1 MAKYDPL
8 TDRLN
13 GEASGSLTLDFHE
26 LDTLVDGLPPTA
38 RQHRAWWAND
48 TTSTSRHSQSW
59 MDAGWRVD
67 RVDLSAE
74 RVTFARGDASVSVSG
89 AGQRTIP
96 GTRRTFG
103 DAIEYEMADAPA
115 YNYNDRSGLYHVT
128 GCGHGTELM
137 RSVPRDEVIAAWH
150 DTPDV
155 LAADRPD
162 QQWCSTCLAVRV
174 KTEGDS
180 DGVRRDLLIRAMFD
194 VVGAADRPLKNREV
208 MERVREAVQLNPVE
222 LSMNNSGQERFN
234 TFIGFASGWAT
245 KVGWIDKHRDG
256 WTLTE
261 TGVAEV
267 ATLSDEELYRELT
280 KRYRVALQAEKDA
293 AAVQADPRYAVL
305 VDALS
310 LVEAGQWTTY
320 TDLGELAGLQPAR
333 VGEFVTKTHH
343 PSGHRVIQVS
353 GKPYETYPFLED
365 GLAPRD
371 ALEEE
376 GIEFND
382 SGVADEQR
390 KVTVEDLRERLDEMG
405 LMPKVPRRAWLVRGS
420 SVNGKDLVPTW
431 LSEGW
436 ASLPA
441 TNLRRVEPGITRD
454 ELKPIIDEDY
464 AHASYAEK
472 ANKLDELHAFLS
484 RMQPDHLVATV
495 SQGRLHLGRIIGAAT
510 FEEVPNGDSNLRR
523 AVQWA
528 GGQEGIDYSDFPGDL
543 AARLK
548 VQRDVLDLTQQLETL
563 EGLLV
568 AEQEDAPPPVI
579 EEVVLRDATVELAE
593 KLHVPQEWLQ
603 ECIDLLNDRPQLIF
617 YGPPGTGKT
626 YIAQD
631 LAKHVA
637 GDNVRLVQFHPSY
650 SYEDFFE
657 GFRPT
662 PDGGFALKPGPM
674 RRIVDQ
680 AVANPTVPHVLII
693 DEINRGNLAK
703 VFGELYFLLEYRNSN
718 VELLYADDD
727 FSLPPNVYVIGTMN
741 TADRSI
747 ALVDAAMRRRFAF
760 LPLHPS
766 EKPTSEVLRS
776 WLKSGGRPTRVADLL
791 EELNARIADPDFK
804 IGPSYFM
811 RDAVYEGDGLGRTWR
826 TSILPLLEEHHYGEL
841 SGAEVAARYG
851 LPAIA
856 SRVDRVVEVAVDEEV
871 DDASSDA
878 D

>member
-1 MAKYDPL
+1 MAKYDAL
-8 TDRLN
+8 TERLAN
-13 GEASGSLTLDFHE
+13 ETARTLALSFADV
-26 LDTLVDGLPPTA
+26 DALVDGLPPSA
-38 RQHRAWWAND
+38 REHRPWWGNAQD
-48 TTSTSRHSQSW
+48 SQGQAKSW
-59 MDAGWRVD
+59 MEAGWRVAE
-67 RVDLSAE
+67 VDLARETVSFE
-74 RVTFARGDASVSVSG
+74 RAKPTSTG
-89 AGQRTIP
+89 AITSQSIIP

-103 DAIEYEMADAPA
+103 DHIEYDMADAPA
-115 YNYNDRSGLYHVT
+115 YSYNDRSGLYHVS
-128 GCGHGTELM
+128 GCFHGTELM
-137 RSVPRDEVIAAWH
+137 RAVPRDEVVAAWH
-150 DTPDV
+150 GTPDV
-155 LAADRPD
+155 PASDRPE
-162 QQWCSTCLAVRV
+162 QQWCTTCLALAVPA
-174 KTEGDS
+174 EGAS
-180 DGVRRDLLIRAMFD
+180 DGVRRNLLTRTMLD
-194 VVGAADRPLKNREV
+194 VVGAATGPLPNRRV
-208 MERVREAVQLNPVE
+208 MQRVREELELNDVE
-222 LSMNNSGQERFN
+222 LSVNNSGQERFN

-245 KVGWIDKHRDG
+245 KIGWIDKHRDG
-256 WTLTE
+256 WTLTPLGRTE
-261 TGVAEV
+261 ASS
-267 ATLSDEELYRELT
+267 LSDDDLYRELS

-293 AAVQADPRYAVL
+293 ASVQTDPRYALL

-320 TDLGELAGLQPAR
+320 TDLGELTGLQATK
-333 VGEFVTKTHH
+333 VGEFLSKTFHA
-343 PSGHRVIQVS
+343 SGHRVIQVS
-353 GKPYETYPFLED
+353 GKAYDNFAFLDE
-365 GLAPRD
+365 GVTPRD

-376 GIEFND
+376 GVEFD
-382 SGVADEQR
+382 VAGVADEQR
-390 KVTVEDLRERLDEMG
+390 KVTVEDLRAQLDEMG
-405 LMPKVPRRAWLVRGS
+405 RMPKVPKRAWLVRGS
-420 SVNGKDLVPTW
+420 SVNGKDLVSTW
-431 LSEGW
+431 LEEGW
-436 ASLPA
+436 SSLPA

-454 ELKPIIDEDY
+454 ELKPIVDEDY

-495 SQGRLHLGRIIGAAT
+495 SQGKLHLGRITGTAT
-510 FEEVPNGDSNLRR
+510 FEDVATSDSNLRR
-523 AVQWA
+523 TVDWA
-528 GGQEGIDYSDFPGDL
+528 GGPQGIDYSDFPGDL

-548 VQRDVLDLTQQLETL
+548 VQRDVLDLTQQLEIL

-568 AEQEDAPPPVI
+568 AEQEDVPPPPV
-579 EEVVLRDATVELAE
+579 EKVVLVDATPELAE
-593 KLHVPQEWLQ
+593 RLHVSQPWLQ

-637 GDNVRLVQFHPSY
+637 GENVRLVQFHPSY

-662 PDGGFALKPGPM
+662 PEGGFALKPGPM

-680 AVANPTVPHVLII
+680 AVANPAVPHVLII

-776 WLKSGGRPTRVADLL
+776 WLKATGRSARVAELL
-791 EELNARIADPDFK
+791 DELNARIVDPDFK

-811 RDAVYEGDGLGRTWR
+811 RDAVHEGDGLGRTWR

-841 SGAEVAARYG
+841 SGPEVAARYG

-856 SRVDRVVEVAVDEEV
+856 SRVDRVVEVVADEEP
-871 DDASSDA
+871 DDAPSEA

>member
-1 MAKYDPL
+1 MTKY
-8 TDRLN
+8 
-13 GEASGSLTLDFHE
+13 SSLTHRLKDATTDVVSLTFAE
-26 LDTLVDGLPPTA
+26 VDQLVDGLPPSA
-38 RQHRAWWAND
+38 REHRPWWGNAQD
-48 TTSTSRHSQSW
+48 SQGQAKSW
-59 MDAGWRVD
+59 MDVGWRVAD
-67 RVDLSAE
+67 VDVARETVRFERASSAP
-74 RVTFARGDASVSVSG
+74 TGMTTTQSN
-89 AGQRTIP
+89 IP

-103 DAIEYEMADAPA
+103 NDVEFEMADAPE
-115 YNYNDRSGLYHVT
+115 YSYNDRSGMYHVT
-128 GCGHGTELM
+128 GCAHGTDLM
-137 RSVPRDEVIAAWH
+137 READRHRVLEAWKA
-150 DTPDV
+150 TPDV
-155 LAADRPD
+155 PSEQRPT
-162 QQWCSTCLAVRV
+162 QKWCETCIARRV
-174 KTEGDS
+174 NTGEG
-180 DGVRRDLLIRAMFD
+180 DGVRRNLLTRTMFD
-194 VVGAADRPLKNREV
+194 VVGAADGPLTNRAV
-208 MERVREAVQLNPVE
+208 MQRVRDTLDLNEVE
-222 LSMNNSGQERFN
+222 LSLNNSGQERFN

-245 KVGWIDKHRDG
+245 KIGWIDKHRDG
-256 WTLTE
+256 WTLTA
-261 TGVAEV
+261 TGRLEV
-267 ATLSDEELYRELT
+267 DSLSDDDLYRELN
-280 KRYRVALQAEKDA
+280 KRYRLALQAEKDT
-293 AAVQADPRYAVL
+293 AAVQADPRYSLL

-320 TDLGELAGLQPAR
+320 TDLGELTGLQAMK
-333 VGEFVTKTHH
+333 VGEFLTKTFH

-353 GKPYETYPFLED
+353 GKTYDSFPFLD
-365 GLAPRD
+365 HGVMPRD

-376 GIEFND
+376 GVEFD
-382 SGVADEQR
+382 ASGVADEQR
-390 KVTVEDLRERLDEMG
+390 KITVEDLRDQLDEMG
-405 LMPKVPRRAWLVRGS
+405 RMPKVPKRAWLIRGS
-420 SVNGKDLVPTW
+420 SVNGKDLVNTW
-431 LSEGW
+431 LEEGW

-454 ELKPIIDEDY
+454 ELKPIVDEDY

-484 RMQPDHLVATV
+484 RMQPDHLIATV
-495 SQGRLHLGRIIGAAT
+495 SQGKLHLGRITETAT
-510 FEEVPNGDSNLRR
+510 FEDVTNGDSNLRR
-523 AVQWA
+523 TVEWA
-528 GGQEGIDYSDFPGDL
+528 GGPQGIDYSDFPGDL

-548 VQRDVLDLTQQLETL
+548 VQRDVLDLTQQLEVL

-568 AEQEDAPPPVI
+568 AEQDDVPPPPV
-579 EEVVLRDATVELAE
+579 EAVVLGDATPELAE
-593 KLHVPQEWLQ
+593 RLHVSQAWLQ

-637 GDNVRLVQFHPSY
+637 GENVRLVQFHPSY

-662 PDGGFALKPGPM
+662 PEGGFALKPGPM

-766 EKPTSEVLRS
+766 EKPTSEILRS
-776 WLKSGGRPTRVADLL
+776 WLKATGRSTRVADLL
-791 EELNARIADPDFK
+791 DELNARIADPDFK

-841 SGAEVAARYG
+841 SGPEVAARYG

-856 SRVDRVVEVAVDEEV
+856 SRVDRVVEVVADEEP
-871 DDASSDA
+871 DDAPPEA